1 MAQRIRVLMPEG
13 FREFYI
19 YDDNRALAA
28 DYIGGILAAGEEVI
42 YRSLVCEIMNDFVDC
57 DGDTYL
63 ALLMKGGLGNVIDF
77 NVL

>member
-28 DYIGGILAAGEEVI
+28 DYTGGMLAAGEEVI
-42 YRSLVCEIMNDFVDC
+42 
-57 DGDTYL
+57 
-63 ALLMKGGLGNVIDF
+63 
-77 NVL
+77 